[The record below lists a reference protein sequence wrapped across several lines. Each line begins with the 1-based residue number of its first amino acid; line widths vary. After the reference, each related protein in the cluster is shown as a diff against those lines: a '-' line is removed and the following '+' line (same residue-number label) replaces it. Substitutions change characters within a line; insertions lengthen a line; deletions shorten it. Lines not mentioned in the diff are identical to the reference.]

1 MTETP
6 TSTPASSAPPIMR
19 WWPWVLRTVWATLP
33 FTVGPLLDA
42 GLVAHSRPVH
52 LVGVALAWLTWAVGL
67 LGTVVGH
74 PIGLTALRMMTPA
87 VMGSAVW
94 GARIGGLAAW
104 RGGLGLAGATVVCA
118 VVLSAETGE
127 WAVDGPSYPN
137 EARFALRPPATL
149 MGIVPLVSVV
159 CTAALF
165 TGPLLLAARSW
176 VAGAMFTIVGL
187 AIATAG
193 ARSLHQLSRRFVVF
207 VPAGFVL
214 HDHLAIS
221 EPVLFKRSV
230 VESIS
235 LAPADTDSL
244 DLSAKAPGLAVEVR
258 LHDKVEIARVAADQ
272 RTAEV
277 GSTAR
282 FLIVPSRPGRVLAE
296 ARRRRYGP

>member
-1 MTETP
+1 M
-6 TSTPASSAPPIMR
+6 TPALRERVVLR
-19 WWPWVLRTVWATLP
+19 WWPWVLRVVWATLP
-33 FTVGPLLDA
+33 FTVGPLLGA
-42 GLVAHSRPVH
+42 GLAVHSRPVQ
-52 LVGVALAWLTWAVGL
+52 LVGAALAWLAWAVGL
-67 LGTVVGH
+67 LATVVGH

-87 VMGSAVW
+87 LLGSALW
-94 GARIGGLAAW
+94 GARVGGIVAW
-104 RGGLGLAGATVVCA
+104 RWGLGIAGAAVACV
-118 VVLSAETGE
+118 VVLSAETGG
-127 WAVDGPSYPN
+127 WAVAGPAYPN

-149 MGIVPLVSVV
+149 MGIVPVVGVV
-159 CTAALF
+159 CAAAVL

-176 VAGAMFTIVGL
+176 VAGAVLSVVGF
-187 AIATAG
+187 AIAAAG

-235 LAPADTDSL
+235 LAAADTDSL

-272 RTAEV
+272 RTADV

-282 FLIVPSRPGRVLAE
+282 FLVVPSRPGRVLAE
-296 ARRRRYGP
+296 ARRRRYGV

>member
-1 MTETP
+1 MTDAAAT
-6 TSTPASSAPPIMR
+6 TPASHESPLIR
-19 WWPWVLRTVWATLP
+19 WWPWVLRAMWASLP
-33 FTVGPLLDA
+33 FTVGPLLDT
-42 GLVAHSRPVH
+42 GLGGHSRPVH
-52 LVGVALAWLTWAVGL
+52 LVAVTLAWLTWAVGL

-87 VMGSAVW
+87 VIGGAVW
-94 GARIGGLAAW
+94 GACVGGLVAW
-104 RGGLGLAGATVVCA
+104 RWGLGLATATLVCA

-127 WAVDGPSYPN
+127 WAVDGPAYPN

-149 MGIVPLVSVV
+149 FLIVPVVSVV
-159 CTAALF
+159 CAAAVV
-165 TGPLLLAARSW
+165 TGPMLVAARSW
-176 VAGAMFTIVGL
+176 VAGAILTVAGL
-187 AIATAG
+187 PIAAAG

-221 EPVLFKRSV
+221 EPVLFRRSV

-258 LHDKVEIARVAADQ
+258 LHEKVEIARVAADQ
-272 RTAEV
+272 RTADV

-296 ARRRRYGP
+296 ARRRRYGA